1 MNERLLQFIWQF
13 QYYQN
18 INLFSTNNEPLQI
31 ISPGVLNKNQG
42 PDFLN
47 AKINIANT
55 LFVGSVEIHVNASEW
70 ERHKHQTDNNY
81 SNVILHVVW
90 QEDKKLN
97 VAFPTLVLQHLVS
110 SILLKKYKALMDA
123 PFFIPCASQ
132 INLVSS
138 FTLASFKDRLI
149 IERLQEKAADIQ
161 KILAQNNN
169 HWEDTFWQ
177 LLAKNFGIKVNSQ
190 AFQSMAKS
198 INLTILAK
206 HKNQLHQLEAL
217 MLGQC
222 GLLENDFKD
231 DYAIMLQKE
240 FQFLKQKYKL
250 VQNTIPTHFLR
261 MRPANFPTIRLAQLA
276 ALIFNSYHLFS
287 KIKDA
292 DHITQVEQM
301 FTVMANDYWHYH
313 YNFDVPTPYKPK
325 NLGKQMIQ
333 NIIINTIIPVLY
345 AYGWYNNNELY
356 KLKAL
361 QWIECLLPEKNTIT
375 TGFQQLKIKNKSAYD
390 SQALIQLKNKYCN
403 LKRCLECAIGN
414 QILKLRE

>member
-18 INLFSTNNEPLQI
+18 INLFSTNNEQLQI

-90 QEDKKLN
+90 QEDKTLN

-132 INLVSS
+132 INLVNS

-149 IERLQEKAADIQ
+149 IERLQEKAADVQ

-222 GLLENDFKD
+222 GLLENDVKD

-276 ALIFNSYHLFS
+276 ALIFNSNHLFS
-287 KIKDA
+287 KIKEA
-292 DHITQVEQM
+292 DHVTQVEQM
-301 FTVMANDYWHYH
+301 FNVMANDYWHYH

-361 QWIECLLPEKNTIT
+361 QWIECLLPEKNNIT
-375 TGFQQLKIKNKSAYD
+375 TGFQQLEIKNKSAYD